1 MEALLY
7 FQMPFG
13 QIHLQDA
20 RLEEI
25 DIATDSDEET
35 ETSKT
40 NKHVIV
46 IWPPYQGPTYLIL
59 PTKQEKVG
67 IKSNKISLLFG
78 LTVYSVLPN
87 FPRNYI
93 ALDVRKPVFG
103 ECEQQRR
110 RLINAFVNCFLE
122 NIISKLSTSKNSFSS

>member
-1 MEALLY
+1 MDVLLL

-35 ETSKT
+35 ETAKT

-59 PTKQEKVG
+59 PTKQEKVSV
-67 IKSNKISLLFG
+67 KSNKISLLFG
-78 LTVYSVLPN
+78 LTVYSALPN
-87 FPRNYI
+87 FPRNYNMGLK
-93 ALDVRKPVFG
+93 ARKHVFG
-103 ECEQQRR
+103 SEQQRR
-110 RLINAFVNCFLE
+110 RLISAFVVCYLE
-122 NIISKLSTSKNSFSS
+122 SIISKLATSKILFF

>member
-1 MEALLY
+1 MGFYCIRVFVLLY

-59 PTKQEKVG
+59 PTKQEKVS
-67 IKSNKISLLFG
+67 IKSNMISLLFG
-78 LTVYSVLPN
+78 LTVYSSVLPN
-87 FPRNYI
+87 FSQ
-93 ALDVRKPVFG
+93 K
-103 ECEQQRR
+103 
-110 RLINAFVNCFLE
+110 
-122 NIISKLSTSKNSFSS
+122 

>member
-1 MEALLY
+1 
-7 FQMPFG
+7 MPFG

-59 PTKQEKVG
+59 PTKQEKVS

-87 FPRNYI
+87 FSQKLYGPR
-93 ALDVRKPVFG
+93 R
-103 ECEQQRR
+103 
-110 RLINAFVNCFLE
+110 
-122 NIISKLSTSKNSFSS
+122 

>member
-1 MEALLY
+1 MEVVLY

-67 IKSNKISLLFG
+67 IKSNKISFHSFL
-78 LTVYSVLPN
+78 SN
-87 FPRNYI
+87 FPRNFILPYI
-93 ALDVRKPVFG
+93 EDL
-103 ECEQQRR
+103 
-110 RLINAFVNCFLE
+110 
-122 NIISKLSTSKNSFSS
+122 T